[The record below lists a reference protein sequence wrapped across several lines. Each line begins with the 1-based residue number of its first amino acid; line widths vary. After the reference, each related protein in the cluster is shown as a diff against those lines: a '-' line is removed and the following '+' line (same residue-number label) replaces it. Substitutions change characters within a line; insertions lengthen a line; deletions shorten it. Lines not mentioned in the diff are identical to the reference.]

1 VDVKNIVVFASGS
14 GSNFQAVI
22 NAIEDGRIQAEITGL
37 IASKPGIGAIK
48 KAEAANIP
56 YQIIRR
62 PDFDNENQFT
72 EALNTKL
79 NEWNPDLIVLAGY
92 MVRLPEEIIRKYPKR
107 IINIH
112 PSLLP
117 KYGGK
122 GYYGLKVHQAV
133 LESGDQVTGCS
144 VHYVNEIYDDGPV
157 IEQIKVPVL
166 PGDTP
171 QSLSERVLKEE
182 HKLLPAVIN
191 KLLTQN

>member
-1 VDVKNIVVFASGS
+1 
-14 GSNFQAVI
+14 
-22 NAIEDGRIQAEITGL
+22 
-37 IASKPGIGAIK
+37 
-48 KAEAANIP
+48 
-56 YQIIRR
+56 
-62 PDFDNENQFT
+62 
-72 EALNTKL
+72 
-79 NEWNPDLIVLAGY
+79 

>member
-1 VDVKNIVVFASGS
+1 VKNIVVFASGS
-14 GSNFQAVI
+14 GSNFQAII
-22 NAIEDGRIQAEITGL
+22 NAVEDGRIHAEITGL
-37 IASKPGIGAIK
+37 IASKPDIGAIK
-48 KAEAANIP
+48 KAETAKIP

-62 PDFDNENQFT
+62 PDFDNESQFT
-72 EALNTKL
+72 EALLTTLSK
-79 NEWNPDLIVLAGY
+79 WNPDLIVLAGY

-133 LESGDQVTGCS
+133 LESGDHETGCS

-157 IEQIKVPVL
+157 IKQTKVPVL
-166 PGDTP
+166 PDDTP
-171 QSLSERVLKEE
+171 HSLSERVLKEE

>member
-1 VDVKNIVVFASGS
+1 MRLRMAGFRLK
-14 GSNFQAVI
+14 
-22 NAIEDGRIQAEITGL
+22 ITGL

-79 NEWNPDLIVLAGY
+79 SEWNPDLIVLAGY
-92 MVRLPEEIIRKYPKR
+92 MVRLPEDIIRKYPKR